1 MTYWPGTGIMK
12 SEAND
17 FTMHTRM
24 AHSCMWSSGEEARAK
39 KLNELAEQLSAE
51 ERAKEVTAY
60 TPLSLI
66 GYSKPRRS
74 RK

>member
-1 MTYWPGTGIMK
+1 MTYWPGTGIRK
-12 SEAND
+12 SQAND
-17 FTMHTRM
+17 FTLHTRM
-24 AHSCMWSSGEEARAK
+24 NHSCMWSSGEQARAETLK
-39 KLNELAEQLSAE
+39 RQAEELTAA
-51 ERAKEVTAY
+51 ERAKETTAY